1 MIKRSINIK
10 GELHSFDKP
19 LVMGIVNMTPDSFFD
34 GGKYNDLDQAK
45 SRVDNMVK
53 DGVDILDIGGYS
65 TRPGADIIPPDEEW
79 DRIKDIIEYTS
90 LKHKNIIISVDSF
103 RSDIIRKAFDSGA
116 DIINDISG

>member
-45 SRVDNMVK
+45 LRVDTMVK
-53 DGVDILDIGGYS
+53 EGVDILDIG
-65 TRPGADIIPPDEEW
+65 
-79 DRIKDIIEYTS
+79 
-90 LKHKNIIISVDSF
+90 
-103 RSDIIRKAFDSGA
+103 
-116 DIINDISG
+116 

>member
-45 SRVDNMVK
+45 FTLLRMANLSKQKEKRSSFFDSHPSNPERIAYFDKHRELVEN
-53 DGVDILDIGGYS
+53 GELFILD
-65 TRPGADIIPPDEEW
+65 
-79 DRIKDIIEYTS
+79 
-90 LKHKNIIISVDSF
+90 
-103 RSDIIRKAFDSGA
+103 
-116 DIINDISG
+116 